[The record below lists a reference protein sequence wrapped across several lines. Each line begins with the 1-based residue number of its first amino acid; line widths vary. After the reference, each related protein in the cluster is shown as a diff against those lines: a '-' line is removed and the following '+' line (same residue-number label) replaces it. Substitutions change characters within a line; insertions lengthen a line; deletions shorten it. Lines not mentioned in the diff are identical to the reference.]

1 MPSRRVFALCL
12 AVLVSVAGCARSL
25 GTASPGKA
33 PRTVDVQLVAFNDF
47 HGTLDPPTGSN
58 GRIGTTGAGGVEY
71 LATLVARLRA
81 ANPNTIVVS
90 AGDNVGASPLLS
102 GMFHDEP
109 TIEALGQAGLQV
121 STVGNH
127 ELDEGW
133 WELLRMQKGGCH
145 PVDGCQDKTPFAGAR
160 FEFLSA
166 NVILDARHA
175 DQKALRTSGWRG
187 AAPGPQPLFPPY
199 AIRKVGGVKVGFIG
213 LTLRGAPQLVSPPA
227 VVGLTFRPE
236 AEAANEAAAALVR
249 QGVRAIVVLIHQGG
263 TQGPAGTA
271 DTCETL
277 TGPIGRI
284 VDDLSSD
291 IDVVVSGHT
300 HQAYNCTRGTTLL
313 TSAASFGRLVTDID
327 MRVDRATGEVVAKSA
342 HNLIVT
348 RDVPKSAGVTAIL
361 DHYRPFATALGSRV
375 VGSLVAP
382 LSRVPNMA
390 GESALGDVV
399 ADAFLEATSN
409 ATGGGAVAAFANP
422 GGIRG
427 DLVGTPPAAPG
438 APREVAYAQLFEVLP
453 FGNAVVVKTLTG
465 ETILRV
471 LEQQFDNPQKGV
483 QTILQ
488 VSAGTSF
495 SYDPARPSGRRVDAA
510 SVMIGGRPLDR
521 SGRYRVAFPDF
532 VWDGGDG
539 FAALSEGSDPATA
552 GFDVDAL
559 AASLQRHAPVA
570 VPPQNRIRREP

>member
-1 MPSRRVFALCL
+1 M
-12 AVLVSVAGCARSL
+12 AGCARSL
-25 GTASPGKA
+25 GAPGPGRA
-33 PRTVDVQLVAFNDF
+33 PRTVDVQLIAFNDF

-58 GRIGTTGAGGVEY
+58 SRIGTTEAGGVEY

-90 AGDNVGASPLLS
+90 AGDNIGASPLLS

-109 TIEALGQAGLQV
+109 TIEALGQAGLQI
-121 STVGNH
+121 SAVGNH

-133 WELLRMQKGGCH
+133 WELYRMQKGGCH

-160 FEFLSA
+160 FQFLSA

-187 AAPGPQPLFPPY
+187 AAAGPQPLFPPY
-199 AIRKVGGVKVGFIG
+199 AIRTVGGVKVGFIG
-213 LTLRGAPQLVSPPA
+213 LVLRGAREVVAPTA
-227 VVGLTFRPE
+227 TVGLTFRPE
-236 AEAANEAAAALVR
+236 AEAANEAAAALVG
-249 QGVRAIVVLIHQGG
+249 QGVRAIVVLIHEGG
-263 TQGPAGTA
+263 TQGPTGTA
-271 DTCETL
+271 DTCEEM

-300 HQAYNCTRGTTLL
+300 HQAYNCMRGTTLL

-348 RDVPKSAGVTAIL
+348 RDVPKSAAVTAIL
-361 DHYRPFATALGSRV
+361 DHYRPLTIALGSRV
-375 VGSLVAP
+375 VGSIATEIQRL
-382 LSRVPNMA
+382 PNMA
-390 GESALGDVV
+390 GESALGGLL
-399 ADAFLEATSN
+399 ADAFLEATKN
-409 ATGGGAVAAFANP
+409 AAGGGAVAAFINGGVLVRPDGPWGP

-427 DLVGTPPAAPG
+427 DLTGLPPATPG
-438 APREVAYAQLFEVLP
+438 GPRQVTYGQLFEVLP
-453 FGNAVVVKTLTG
+453 YGNRPIVKTLSG
-465 ETILRV
+465 DAILRV
-471 LEQQFDNPQKGV
+471 LEQQFDNPQPGSRKMLEVSTGV
-483 QTILQ
+483 SYTYRL
-488 VSAGTSF
+488 SGT
-495 SYDPARPSGRRVDAA
+495 PGRRVDPA

-521 SGRYRVAFPDF
+521 GARYRVTFPDF

-539 FAALSEGSDPATA
+539 FTVLSEGTDPADA
-552 GFDVDAL
+552 GFDVDVL
-559 AASLQRHAPVA
+559 AAYLGQHSP
-570 VPPQNRIRREP
+570 VPPPQQNRIRREP